1 METGNYAGKHD
12 DVMGNFTN
20 DACGCSRATQVLKE
34 SLRLINLKGGFVL
47 NTTMNDSISLLLLW
61 MHTLTRQQSNLNC
74 CQQKNVQNAFD
85 STTKLARTDTAWGTG
100 SEVLNR

>member
-34 SLRLINLKGGFVL
+34 SLRLIKQKGGFVL

-61 MHTLTRQQSNLNC
+61 MHTLTRQQSNL
-74 CQQKNVQNAFD
+74 KLLP
-85 STTKLARTDTAWGTG
+85 TEKLAKCF
-100 SEVLNR
+100 